1 MIDSFLT
8 LVGNLTGDPA
18 LGRTQA
24 GTPVCRFRIAAN
36 ERIFDRSAGQWRD
49 GPVLYLPVICWR
61 GLAENV
67 AASLCRGDPVT
78 VVGRLR
84 QRHGDQERGPQTEVA
99 AEIVAADLSRRAV
112 RFLPT
117 GPRIRDLA
125 PGSTAGPA
133 APPVP
138 TPAAGEVVGVEAG
151 DTNPSGDTGDS
162 DSGHADS
169 GHADSGHAD
178 SGHPDSGHPDSGHPD
193 SGDGHPEDGHPGHE
207 HPGEQAT
214 PPSAAA

>member
-84 QRHGDQERGPQTEVA
+84 QRYGDQERGPQTEVA

-117 GPRIRDLA
+117 GPRMRDLE
-125 PGSTAGPA
+125 PGSGLGPA
-133 APPVP
+133 APPAP
-138 TPAAGEVVGVEAG
+138 TPAAGEPAGVKAGERRNPGG
-151 DTNPSGDTGDS
+151 DTVDS
-162 DSGHADS
+162 DSA
-169 GHADSGHAD
+169 
-178 SGHPDSGHPDSGHPD
+178 HPDPAHPDPAHPD
-193 SGDGHPEDGHPGHE
+193 PAHRATPATGHPGDRR
-207 HPGEQAT
+207 PGEQAT
-214 PPSAAA
+214 LPSAAA

>member
-169 GHADSGHAD
+169 G
-178 SGHPDSGHPDSGHPD
+178 
-193 SGDGHPEDGHPGHE
+193 DGHPGDG